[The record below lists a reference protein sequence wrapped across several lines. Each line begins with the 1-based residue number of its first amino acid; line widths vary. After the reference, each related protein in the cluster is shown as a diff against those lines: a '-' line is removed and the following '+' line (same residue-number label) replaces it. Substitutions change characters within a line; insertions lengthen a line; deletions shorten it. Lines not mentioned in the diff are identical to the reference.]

1 MRQGLWLYS
10 LAEDLHAM
18 GVGGVSI
25 GSTDMSM
32 AQALFTR
39 SKTFDRGDLH

>member
-18 GVGGVSI
+18 GVGGGFDWLHGYEHGTSI
-25 GSTDMSM
+25 IHTEQD
-32 AQALFTR
+32 F
-39 SKTFDRGDLH
+39 